1 MPNLNQALP
10 PLLAP
15 LDKDEILAY
24 LKELKPALQKDGIIE
39 LGLFGSY
46 AKGTASASSDID
58 IFIRTSDEFHKK
70 FSGFKYFA
78 YLDDIA
84 TSIQKRFGVDSVDV
98 CNIKYFNS
106 KKIDPK
112 IFFKGAIYV

>member
-1 MPNLNQALP
+1 MPNLNQVLP

-24 LKELKPALQKDGIIE
+24 LKELKPALQKDGIVE

-58 IFIRTSDEFHKK
+58 IVIRTSDEFHKK
-70 FSGFKYFA
+70 CFFDEMREIWVANKEQAIADA
-78 YLDDIA
+78 YAFDGA
-84 TSIQKRFGVDSVDV
+84 VDLIEENMD
-98 CNIKYFNS
+98 
-106 KKIDPK
+106 
-112 IFFKGAIYV
+112 

>member
-10 PLLAP
+10 PLLEP

-58 IFIRTSDEFHKK
+58 IFIRTSDEFHKNAFLMKCEK
-70 FSGFKYFA
+70 FGWQIKNKPSPMPMR
-78 YLDDIA
+78 
-84 TSIQKRFGVDSVDV
+84 SIGL
-98 CNIKYFNS
+98 
-106 KKIDPK
+106 
-112 IFFKGAIYV
+112 